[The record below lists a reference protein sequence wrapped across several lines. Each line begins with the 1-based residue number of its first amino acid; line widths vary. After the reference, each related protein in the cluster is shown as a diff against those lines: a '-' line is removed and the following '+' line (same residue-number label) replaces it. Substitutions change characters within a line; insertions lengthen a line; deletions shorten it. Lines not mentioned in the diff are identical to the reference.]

1 MKKII
6 YSGIIII
13 SLIVFSSCESDFLE
27 KPMGG
32 DINVDSIFSTRQKS
46 LAAISQAYAMSLSSG
61 ITLLDWDNNRV
72 HGMRSGT
79 LSHISGELNAV
90 KFNWED
96 GWIIQRSG
104 MTADDG
110 SGIPR
115 SSDGFVFNY
124 QCIRHNNLVIENI
137 DRVSDMS
144 QTKKEQVKAE
154 MKTLNAYRYEEMFK
168 RYGGVPIVTT
178 SLSSSGEIKIPRA
191 TLQETLDHIISLCD
205 EAVQV
210 LPDSY
215 ERTERG
221 RVTKGVAL
229 AVKAEALIYAARPLF
244 NSATPYLDNG
254 AYNNLICFGNAD
266 PTRWQKAAVAAEA
279 VIDWAK
285 SNGYYIINTG
295 SPLDDYGNA
304 VATPNNPEM
313 LLAYK
318 SQLPPQGGNGNYYDP
333 HGPSGG
339 ANSMSYT
346 QLLQYVKSDGTE
358 QTWAGENQ
366 TSYSEY
372 VTKVNEMEPRY
383 KASAMAAG
391 IDAWNNPSNVYW
403 SSAVVSN
410 GSTWEGRGGNEGC
423 GRRVK
428 FWYHAGTRNW
438 FEFPIYRLAEFY
450 LDAAEAYN
458 EIGNSSKALQ
468 YLNVIRDRAGLP
480 SIAETDQV
488 KLRQIIQR
496 EWAVEFYEENHRLFD
511 VKHWKLP
518 DIDKGIIG
526 GEKKGFVF
534 TYVNGQYGL
543 VASDYLTY
551 STQVMYTGFW
561 NPNQYLEPFPI
572 AEVNKGYIIQNP
584 GY

>member
-1 MKKII
+1 MKKIK
-6 YSGIIII
+6 YTGIMII
-13 SLIVFSSCESDFLE
+13 SLIVLSSCESDFLV
-27 KPMGG
+27 KPMGS
-32 DINVDSIFSTRQKS
+32 DVNVDSIFSTRQKS
-46 LAAISQAYAMSLSSG
+46 LAAISQAYSMSLSSG
-61 ITLLDWDNNRV
+61 ITILGWDNNRV
-72 HGMRSGT
+72 HGLRSGT
-79 LSHISGELNAV
+79 ISHISGELNAV

-96 GWIIQRSG
+96 GWLIQRSG
-104 MTADDG
+104 LTADDG

-124 QCIRHNNLVIENI
+124 QSIRHNNLIIENI
-137 DRVSDMS
+137 DKVSDMS
-144 QTKKEQVKAE
+144 QMEKEQVKGE

-191 TLQETLDHIISLCD
+191 TLQETLDHIVSLCD
-205 EAVQV
+205 EAAQV
-210 LPDSY
+210 LPDNY
-215 ERTERG
+215 ERTDRG
-221 RVTKGVAL
+221 RATKGVAL

-244 NSATPYLDNG
+244 NSATPYLDLAAN
-254 AYNNLICFGNAD
+254 NNLICFGNAD
-266 PTRWQKAAVAAEA
+266 QTRWQKAADAAEA

-313 LLAYK
+313 LLAYRYA
-318 SQLPPQGGNGNYYDP
+318 GGPYNP
-333 HGPSGG
+333 HDQSGG

-346 QLLQYVKSDGTE
+346 QLLQYVKADGTE
-358 QTWAGENQ
+358 QTWAGANP
-366 TSYSEY
+366 TPYSEY

-391 IDAWNNPSNVYW
+391 MDAWNNPNNVQW
-403 SSAVVSN
+403 SSPVVSN
-410 GSTWEGRGGNEGC
+410 SSNWDGRGGTEGC

-428 FWYHAGTRNW
+428 FWYHSGTRNW

-458 EIGNSSKALQ
+458 ELGNSSKALQ
-468 YLNVIRDRAGLP
+468 YLKVIRDRAGLP
-480 SIAETDQV
+480 EITEADQV
-488 KLRQIIQR
+488 KLRQLIQR

-551 STQVMYTGFW
+551 STKVMYTGFW

>member
-6 YSGIIII
+6 YTNVVITILII
-13 SLIVFSSCESDFLE
+13 FFSCESDFLE
-27 KPMGG
+27 KPMGS
-32 DINVDSIFSTRQKS
+32 DINQDSIFSTRQKS
-46 LAAISQAYAMSLSSG
+46 LAAISQAYSMSLSSG
-61 ITLLDWDNNRV
+61 INLLGWDNNRV
-72 HGMRSGT
+72 HGLRSGT

-104 MTADDG
+104 LTADDG

-115 SSDGFVFNY
+115 STDGFAFNY
-124 QCIRHNNLVIENI
+124 QAIRHNNLIIENI
-137 DRVSDMS
+137 DNVADMS
-144 QTKKEQVKAE
+144 QEEKEQVKGE
-154 MKTLNAYRYEEMFK
+154 MKTLNAYIYQEMFK

-178 SLSSSGEIKIPRA
+178 SLSSSGENNIPRA
-191 TLQETLDHIISLCD
+191 TLQETLEHIISLCD

-210 LPDSY
+210 LPDRY
-215 ERTERG
+215 IRTEQG
-221 RVTKGVAL
+221 RITEGVAL

-244 NSATPYLDNG
+244 NSAIPYLDYGTNS
-254 AYNNLICFGNAD
+254 NLICFGNAD
-266 PTRWQKAAVAAEA
+266 PTRWQRAADAADD
-279 VIDWAK
+279 VIKWAE
-285 SNGYYIINTG
+285 SNGYKIINTG

-313 LLAYK
+313 LLAYRYA
-318 SQLPPQGGNGNYYDP
+318 GGPYNP
-333 HGPSGG
+333 HDQSGG

-346 QLLQYVKSDGTE
+346 QLSQYVKADGTE
-358 QTWAGENQ
+358 QTWAGSNP
-366 TSYSEY
+366 TPYSEY
-372 VTKVNEMEPRY
+372 LTKVNEMEPRY

-391 IDAWNNPSNVYW
+391 IDAWNNPNDVHW
-403 SSAVVSN
+403 SSPVVSN
-410 GSTWEGRGGNEGC
+410 SSNWEGRGGTEGC

-428 FWYHAGTRNW
+428 FWYHAGTRDW

-458 EIGNSSKALQ
+458 ELGNASLALE
-468 YLNVIRDRAGLP
+468 YLNVIRNRAGLP
-480 SIAETDQV
+480 SIVETNQV
-488 KLRQIIQR
+488 KLRQLIQR

-526 GEKKGFVF
+526 GEKKGFAF

-551 STQVMYTGFW
+551 STKVMYTGFW
-561 NPNQYLEPFPI
+561 NPNQYLEPLPI
-572 AEVNKGYIIQNP
+572 AEINKGYLIQNP